1 MNPEIR
7 TPTRVLVIDDSEPI
21 HALIK
26 ARLQP
31 EGLEVSGELD
41 GEAGI
46 ERAMQDLPDLILLDV
61 DMPELDGFEV
71 CRRLKN
77 TPSTRDIPIIFLTG
91 TASTDSKVRG
101 LDMGAIDY
109 VTKPFDQVELRAR
122 VRAGLRTKHL
132 QDILEHQSF
141 LDPLTGLWN
150 RAYLD
155 RRMEG
160 EINIASRY
168 DRPLGVALLDLDC
181 FKTLNDTYGHLFG
194 DVVLQGVARVMKESA
209 RTSDT
214 VARYGGEEF
223 AILIPQADLRA
234 TTQVAERVRQA
245 IESHSFDLRGSKV
258 SITASIGVVCTADFV
273 GELSPENLLSH
284 ADRALY
290 ASKDAGRNCTYLNV
304 RGRIRPLESE
314 DR

>member
-1 MNPEIR
+1 MNPDIR

-31 EGLEVSGELD
+31 EGLEVFGELD
-41 GEAGI
+41 GESGI
-46 ERAMQDLPDLILLDV
+46 ERATNDLPDLILLDV

-77 TPSTRDIPIIFLTG
+77 GPATRDIPIIFLTG
-91 TASTDSKVRG
+91 TDSTDSKVRG

-122 VRAGLRTKHL
+122 VRAGLRTKQL

-141 LDPLTGLWN
+141 LDGLTGLWN

-160 EINIASRY
+160 EINISSRY
-168 DRPLGVALLDLDC
+168 DRPLGIALIDIDC
-181 FKTLNDTYGHLFG
+181 FKNINDTYGHLFG
-194 DVVLQGVARVMKESA
+194 DVVLQGVARVMKDSA
-209 RTSDT
+209 RSSDT

-234 TTQVAERVRQA
+234 CTQVAERVRQS
-245 IESHSFDLRGSKV
+245 IESHSIEVRGSRIAVTV
-258 SITASIGVVCTADFV
+258 SVGVVCTADFV
-273 GELSPENLLSH
+273 GELSPENLIRH

-290 ASKDAGRNCTYLNV
+290 ASKDAGRNCTHLNV
-304 RGRIRPLESE
+304 RGTIKALEAG

>member
-7 TPTRVLVIDDSEPI
+7 TPTRILVIDDSEPI

-31 EGLEVSGELD
+31 EGLEVFSELD

-46 ERAMQDLPDLILLDV
+46 ERATTDLPDLILLDV

-71 CRRLKN
+71 CRHLKN
-77 TPSTRDIPIIFLTG
+77 TPATRDIPIIFLTG

-122 VRAGLRTKHL
+122 VRAGLRTKQL

-141 LDPLTGLWN
+141 LDALTGLWN

-168 DRPLGVALLDLDC
+168 DRPLGIALVDVDR
-181 FKTLNDTYGHLFG
+181 FKNLNDTYGHLLG
-194 DVVLQGVARVMKESA
+194 DVVLQGIARVMQDSA
-209 RTSDT
+209 RSSDT

-223 AILIPQADLRA
+223 AILIPQADLDSTA
-234 TTQVAERVRQA
+234 QVAERVRQS
-245 IESHSFDLRGSKV
+245 IESHSFEVRGSNIGVTV
-258 SITASIGVVCTADFV
+258 SVGVVCTAEFV
-273 GELSPENLLSH
+273 GELSPENLLNH

-290 ASKDAGRNCTYLNV
+290 ASKDAGRNCTHLNV
-304 RGRIRPLESE
+304 RGKIRPLEPGES
-314 DR
+314 